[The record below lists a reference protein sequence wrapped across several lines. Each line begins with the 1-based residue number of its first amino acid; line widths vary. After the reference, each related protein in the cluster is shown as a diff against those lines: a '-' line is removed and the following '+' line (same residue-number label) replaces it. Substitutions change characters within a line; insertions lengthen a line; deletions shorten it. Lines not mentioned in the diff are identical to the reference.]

1 MQSSPIRPSSF
12 SSTLQ
17 SELAK
22 TRVASY
28 IDHQLKLMKSL
39 KEQNELTEDFSGYKN
54 AIKNIELIVYNQSK
68 MIFKKYIIKIN
79 KNIIINMK
87 KVRKKD

>member
-54 AIKNIELIVYNQSK
+54 DEAV
-68 MIFKKYIIKIN
+68 
-79 KNIIINMK
+79 
-87 KVRKKD
+87 V